1 LGRAAKA
8 QSPGRDRSAFSSIAP
23 LRRPATIQTMFQ
35 ARATGLLLI
44 LLAFAVSPTLVADIP
59 AMADYPAHLA
69 RMHLLVADGTADA
82 NPFYEITWRMYPN
95 LGMDLIVPQIAR
107 FVPVE
112 SATRVFFLFTQL
124 LLVSGAIALELAVKR
139 RHELSGFAA
148 LLALHSLPFSLGL
161 INFEFGMAIALWGAA
176 SWIAVRER
184 SETLRFAVH
193 AGFVAALFVAH
204 FFALGIY
211 GATLGVLELQRT
223 ISQKA
228 GIRDAARSFALLV
241 VPALAVLGLMVATG
255 GSIGERG
262 TEWILTWKPIWL
274 FLALNGYSIHV
285 AAASAAI
292 LGVTIAF
299 LLFKKSLQVSGP
311 GKWLAV
317 AFLLLFIAMP
327 SRIVGTKFVDIRL
340 LIAAILIVPAFA
352 TIEPVRRAREVAAA
366 AVSAIVL
373 TNSIVVGKVWL
384 DYQREY
390 AALKSSFKHVKRGA
404 TVLVGW
410 SDPGASSVLMDAPMK
425 RGPTLAV
432 YYAAALV
439 PSFYTNPGAQ
449 PIELRK
455 EFRRFDIDIATESYD
470 PPPVALLALTAR
482 NVNPPDAPAYLSNWV
497 AHFDYLYLVGPRTP
511 NPLPELL
518 EEAAGGERFALY
530 RIKK

>member
-1 LGRAAKA
+1 MT
-8 QSPGRDRSAFSSIAP
+8 F
-23 LRRPATIQTMFQ
+23 QTMFQ
-35 ARATGLLLI
+35 ARDTGLLFI
-44 LLAFAVSPTLVADIP
+44 LLVFAISPALIVDIP

-69 RMHLLVADGTADA
+69 RMYLLVADGTADA
-82 NPFYEITWRMYPN
+82 NPFYEITWKMYPN

-107 FVPVE
+107 FLPVE
-112 SATRVFFLFTQL
+112 SATKVFFVFTQL
-124 LLVSGAIALELAVKR
+124 LLVSGAIALEIAVKR

-161 INFEFGMAIALWGAA
+161 MNFEFGMAIALWGAA
-176 SWIAVRER
+176 SWIALRER
-184 SETLRFAVH
+184 SEPLRFAVH
-193 AGFVAALFVAH
+193 AVFVAALFVAH
-204 FFALGIY
+204 FFALGVY

-228 GIRDAARSFALLV
+228 GIRDAARSFVLLV
-241 VPALAVLGLMVATG
+241 IPALAVLGLMVATG

-262 TEWILTWKPIWL
+262 TEWILTWKPIWV

-292 LGVTIAF
+292 LGVGIVF
-299 LLFKKSLQVSGP
+299 LLFKKSLHVSGR
-311 GKWLAV
+311 GKWLAL

-373 TNSIVVGKVWL
+373 INSIVVGKVWL

-390 AALKSSFKHVKRGA
+390 AALKSSFKHVERGA

-410 SDPGASSVLMDAPMK
+410 SDPGTSSVLMDAPMK

-432 YYAAALV
+432 YYAGALV
-439 PSFYTNPGAQ
+439 PSFYTTRGAQ

-470 PPPVALLALTAR
+470 PPPVPLLALTAR
-482 NVNPPDAPAYLSNWV
+482 SVNPPDAPAYLSNWA
-497 AHFDYLYLVGPRTP
+497 AHFDYLYLVGPRIP

-530 RIKK
+530 RIKQ